1 MAKTDKGNDEKSKC
15 PMKDCSGLSGAALL
29 LMVGLIVTGWFI
41 SSGLTNFRNYDR
53 YVTVKGLATKDVA
66 ADLAIWS
73 LATTVTGA
81 ELSETQSRLEGN
93 ADKVRA
99 FFVKHGFAADDVKLQ
114 NLQVTDNEADP
125 YRNNRAGPR
134 FVLSQSFI
142 VRTSDPQKM
151 IAASEDIGALLKQGV
166 VIGSG
171 QSYSAQPPQYLYT
184 KLNDVKTQMLEE
196 ATANARQS
204 AEQFAKDS
212 GQDIGVIRT
221 ANQGVFQILPR
232 DPVENMREE
241 QQYEKTLRVVVTL
254 NYYLRD

>member
-1 MAKTDKGNDEKSKC
+1 MAKKDETQTEKC
-15 PMKDCSGLSGAALL
+15 HASLGDGVLFAALL
-29 LMVGLIVTGWFI
+29 LTLGLIATGWFI

-53 YVTVKGLATKDVA
+53 YVTVKGLATKDIE

-73 LATTVTGA
+73 LSTTVTGA
-81 ELSETQSRLEGN
+81 DLVETQGRLEG
-93 ADKVRA
+93 DGEKVRA
-99 FFVKHGFAADDVKLQ
+99 FFAKHGFEPDNIKMQ

-125 YRNNRAGPR
+125 YSSNRGGPR
-134 FVLSQSFI
+134 FVLSQTYI
-142 VRTSDPQKM
+142 ARTADPQKM
-151 IAASEDIGALLKQGV
+151 IAASEDLGTLLKQGV

-184 KLNDVKTQMLEE
+184 KLNDVKTQLLEE

-221 ANQGVFQILPR
+221 ANQGVFQVLPR
-232 DPVENMREE
+232 DPVTNMQEE
-241 QQYEKTLRVVVTL
+241 QQFEKTLRVVVTL
-254 NYYLRD
+254 DYYLRD